1 MKNKNKNF
9 KLFQGREENPGTEFI
24 GIGNRIRTLVYHF
37 PCNMSQPND
46 PEGIKLFGTGGQ
58 LLRVLKELL
67 LRLTDLHTLKLV
79 DFVLERY
86 EANHLL
92 DEVVCSCCTKMRVL
106 NLVNV
111 TTMHCPIMHVGLFLN
126 LQVKTDK
133 FHLLSQ

>member
-1 MKNKNKNF
+1 M
-9 KLFQGREENPGTEFI
+9 GR
-24 GIGNRIRTLVYHF
+24 RIRSLVYHF

-46 PEGIKLFGTGGQ
+46 PEGLKLFGTGGQ
-58 LLRVLKELL
+58 LLKGLKELM

-79 DFVLERY
+79 DFVLERF

-111 TTMHCPIMHVGLFLN
+111 TTTHCPIMHVGLFLN
-126 LQVKTDK
+126 LQVSEGRHSGPDRW
-133 FHLLSQ
+133 